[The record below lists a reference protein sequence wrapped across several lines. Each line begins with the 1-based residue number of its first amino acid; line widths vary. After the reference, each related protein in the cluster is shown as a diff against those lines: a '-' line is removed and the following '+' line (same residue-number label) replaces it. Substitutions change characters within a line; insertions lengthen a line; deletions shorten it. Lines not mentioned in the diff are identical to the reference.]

1 MTYHL
6 KYTALAVALTG
17 TIAAGCG
24 AVSDGRVEAV
34 APIKPRDASAEA
46 DASVKSHPMQPGGQ
60 GGASPPASGGLDG
73 GDWVACPADV
83 DVVFVM
89 DVSGS
94 MGPFFDKI
102 EKEIFTVD
110 ERLRKLKL
118 AGEPHYGLVAFV
130 DDTEILDKG
139 KPATD
144 AMTIS
149 DGFQWARKLAGLAQ
163 IHAMEFNGTFVENSL
178 DAIYLG
184 VTGFAWRPAKTTHRM
199 IIHVTDD
206 TFWDGPSEKPGV
218 CDDFAIGITCDVKG
232 STHSYEEVVKA
243 ARDEKVWLSA
253 FAAKARWFTG
263 GVVDTQ
269 PGFFGPYNGH
279 PSLPESTGGS
289 AWDIADVNQGNVSL
303 ADTITDAVAETKCKV
318 YPPVIF

>member
-1 MTYHL
+1 MTCHL
-6 KYTALAVALTG
+6 NHTAFAVALAG
-17 TIAAGCG
+17 ALAAGCG
-24 AVSDGRVEAV
+24 ATSDGRVEAI
-34 APIKPRDASAEA
+34 APIRPQDAGSEA
-46 DASVKSHPMQPGGQ
+46 DATVRQPPGSSGEPESPRPVL
-60 GGASPPASGGLDG
+60 GAQDG

-130 DDTEILDKG
+130 DDTEIHDKG
-139 KPATD
+139 KPVAD
-144 AMTIS
+144 AMAIY

-178 DAIYLG
+178 DAIHLA
-184 VTGFAWRPAKTTHRM
+184 VTGFAWRPAKSTHRM

-206 TFWDGPSEKPGV
+206 SFWDGPSDKPGV

-232 STHSYEEVVKA
+232 STHPYEEVVNA
-243 ARDEKVWLSA
+243 LREEKVWLSA
-253 FAAKARWFTG
+253 FAAKSRWFTG

-279 PSLPESTGGS
+279 PSLPESTGG
-289 AWDIADVNQGNVSL
+289 AVWEIKEVNDGKVSL

-318 YPPVIF
+318 YPPIVF